1 MQRTKITLVVL
12 TKKRNQ
18 NLKRKEKEIVI
29 AGKRR
34 IQMEIVTDL
43 IAIKK

>member
-1 MQRTKITLVVL
+1 LI
-12 TKKRNQ
+12 KKRNQ

-29 AGKRR
+29 AGKLK

-43 IAIKK
+43 TAIKK